1 MKKSLSLLLLSLL
14 CLVAQAQSPVVP
26 NNIYFADIHLQIQE
40 SARTEIQKVVDAL
53 TKHPGYFQKKVELA
67 DAYFPFVEQTLKQ
80 EGVPADFKYLVLQ
93 ESGLVSDAVST
104 SNAVGFWQF
113 KEASAT
119 ELGVRVNSQVDERKH
134 IIESSR
140 GAAKYML
147 RSNAYYKNWFNTL
160 LSYYQGLNG
169 TKALTKTSDIGA
181 KKMEVTNQTNKYLL
195 TFLAHK
201 VAYENAIGKNPNPTI
216 TLQPVKAVPG
226 QTLTEIA
233 MAAQADAAE
242 VERYNKWLMASTVP
256 SDKEYTVMIPY
267 VSGASRPVLASAG
280 PVRKS
285 GATTPT
291 RAIANRSQTNAS
303 GLKGFI
309 QTIKAK
315 LNNTYVPASIVAQP
329 GDNKDMLA
337 LQGNI
342 STSKFLRV
350 NDMKI
355 GDEVVPGKTYYLQG
369 KRAKAKD
376 TEFHVAQRGETMQDI
391 SQKYAMKL
399 NKLYSKNRMQKS
411 ETLEPGRVMWLQET
425 RPTSIPV
432 EIRPLEDEAPAATE
446 VLAQA
451 PATQPAAATPVASTP
466 KPTTQP
472 TPKPGAISV
481 EVEDTSVPPYV
492 KKTPQEEAASAPATY
507 PTKNPAAVAT
517 NKPAP
522 ALERKAPE
530 EAVISDVKVAAP
542 QPIAIPAS
550 GTHVVEKGET
560 FYSIS
565 RKYGIPVGN
574 LLAWNQMDGSVPLAL
589 GKELVLTGSAT
600 TSTASSTPATA
611 PAATS
616 APVTAAAPVKATPAA
631 APAATSATEHTVAP
645 SETLYAI
652 SRKYGIS
659 VQDLQT
665 WNNLGTGAI
674 SIGQKL
680 VVSAP
685 AAATTVSTEAAPDSS
700 SATPATDAITH
711 KVAPGESMYGISR
724 KYGVTI
730 QQLQEWNNKTDYN
743 VSVGESLVIKPK
755 Q

>member
-14 CLVAQAQSPVVP
+14 CLVAQAQRPVVP

-53 TKHPGYFQKKVELA
+53 TKHPAYFQKKVDLA
-67 DAYFPFVEQTLKQ
+67 DAYFPFIEQAFKQ
-80 EGVPADFKYLVLQ
+80 EGVPSDFKYLVLQ

-113 KEASAT
+113 KEGSAT
-119 ELGVRVNSQVDERKH
+119 ELGIKVNSLVDERKH

-140 GAAKYML
+140 GAARYML

-169 TKALTKTSDIGA
+169 TKALTKTSDIGS
-181 KKMEVTNQTNKYLL
+181 KNMEVTGQTNKYLL

-216 TLQPVKAVPG
+216 TLQPVKATPG

-256 SDKEYTVMIPY
+256 ADKEYTVMIPY
-267 VSGASRPVLASAG
+267 VSGAPRPVLASAG
-280 PVRKS
+280 PVRTSSNSASKATANKPQDSVSRIS
-285 GATTPT
+285 G
-291 RAIANRSQTNAS
+291 
-303 GLKGFI
+303 FF

-315 LNNTYVPASIVAQP
+315 LNNTYTPASVVAQT
-329 GDNKDMLA
+329 GDTKEMLA
-337 LQGNI
+337 LKGNI

-350 NDMKI
+350 NDLRPT
-355 GDEVVPGKTYYLQG
+355 DEVVAGKTYYFQA

-376 TEFHVAQRGETMQDI
+376 TEFHVAQRGETMHDI
-391 SQKYAMKL
+391 SQKYAVKL
-399 NKLYSKNRMQKS
+399 NKLLSKNRMQKTES
-411 ETLEPGRVMWLQET
+411 VEPGRVVWLQET
-425 RPTSIPV
+425 RPSSIPV
-432 EIRPLEDEAPAATE
+432 EIRPLEEETTTDVLAQTSAPAAQPI
-446 VLAQA
+446 ASA
-451 PATQPAAATPVASTP
+451 PKTTPAATPKT
-466 KPTTQP
+466 
-472 TPKPGAISV
+472 GAISV
-481 EVEDTSVPPYV
+481 EVEDTTVPPYV
-492 KKTPQEEAASAPATY
+492 KKTPKDEVATAPASATY
-507 PTKNPAAVAT
+507 PAKAPAASS
-517 NKPAP
+517 KPAP
-522 ALERKAPE
+522 VLERKAPTE
-530 EAVISDVKVAAP
+530 TVISDVKVAPA
-542 QPIAIPAS
+542 QPVAIPAS
-550 GTHVVEKGET
+550 GTHLVEKGET

-565 RKYGIPVGN
+565 RKYGISVAN
-574 LLAWNQMDGSVPLAL
+574 LLAWNNMDGSTPLAL
-589 GKELVLTGSAT
+589 GKELVLTGEATAATTAPVSTPVPATTTAPTSAT
-600 TSTASSTPATA
+600 
-611 PAATS
+611 
-616 APVTAAAPVKATPAA
+616 APVTASAPVKATPAI
-631 APAATSATEHTVAP
+631 APVASSGTEHTVAP

-652 SRKYGIS
+652 SRKYGVS

-685 AAATTVSTEAAPDSS
+685 AAPVETIQADSA
-700 SATPATDAITH
+700 ATPGTATITH
-711 KVAPGESMYGISR
+711 KVAAGESMYAISR
-724 KYGVTI
+724 KYGVTV
-730 QQLQEWNNKTDYN
+730 QQIQEWNNKTDHN
-743 VSVGESLVIKPK
+743 VSVGESLIIKPK